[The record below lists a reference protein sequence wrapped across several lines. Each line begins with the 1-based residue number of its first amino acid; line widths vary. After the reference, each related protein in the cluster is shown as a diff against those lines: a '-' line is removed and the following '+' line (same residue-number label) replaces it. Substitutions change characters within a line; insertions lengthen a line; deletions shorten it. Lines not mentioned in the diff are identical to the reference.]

1 VSMTYR
7 GILERHGPMTVPFLP
22 CGERPS
28 GLSGGPSF
36 SPTLTGYVAPPPSSP
51 WGGAEGA
58 RTLGDRSRRP
68 SGRGE
73 VDTTVGHEQVARRPG
88 VECARESG
96 GAGEVYMSLT
106 SGYKMIF
113 SRRNF

>member
-1 VSMTYR
+1 VSMTYP

-22 CGERPS
+22 GGERPS

-58 RTLGDRSRRP
+58 RTVEDCLRRP
-68 SGRGE
+68 FGRGE
-73 VDTTVGHEQVARRPG
+73 VDTTVECERR
-88 VECARESG
+88 
-96 GAGEVYMSLT
+96 AGRV
-106 SGYKMIF
+106 
-113 SRRNF
+113 